1 MIYLRVNL
9 DNKQAN
15 NYFLD
20 YLKEGIKDII
30 QELYRR
36 KSKHEKKVLAQNLE
50 ELGARYK
57 IELSLKKYIECLTEA
72 LDYTLVNKVLI
83 LQVSPKN
90 RYYKLIKSIEL
101 GSYKI
106 KAVPLLGKVLAMIP
120 NLIDRLYT
128 DYDVVVEKLSY
139 YKMVDSV
146 KYRLLTRYSLYKLS
160 NRLNNKVKLL

>member
-57 IELSLKKYIECLTEA
+57 IELSLKKYIECLTM
-72 LDYTLVNKVLI
+72 LF
-83 LQVSPKN
+83 
-90 RYYKLIKSIEL
+90 
-101 GSYKI
+101 
-106 KAVPLLGKVLAMIP
+106 
-120 NLIDRLYT
+120 
-128 DYDVVVEKLSY
+128 
-139 YKMVDSV
+139 
-146 KYRLLTRYSLYKLS
+146 LLTVLKKDCLLKL
-160 NRLNNKVKLL
+160 